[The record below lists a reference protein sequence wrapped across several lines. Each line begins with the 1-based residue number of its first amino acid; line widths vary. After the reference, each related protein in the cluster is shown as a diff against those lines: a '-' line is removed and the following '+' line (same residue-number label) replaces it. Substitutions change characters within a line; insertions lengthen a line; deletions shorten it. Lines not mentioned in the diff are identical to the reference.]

1 MAIPPAPDG
10 RDRDPLGYDP
20 WMSLIR
26 PSIALC
32 PEQMIGSKTRMQ
44 GKALPEHR
52 AETRV
57 YVGIDVCKDRLDVY
71 VHPLG
76 HRRQLSN
83 TAEGLEA
90 LKLDLAGPSVALIV
104 MEATGKYHRLAQRT
118 LDKAGLAVAVV
129 SPLRARRFAEA
140 IGQVAKT
147 DRLDAKV
154 LAIMG
159 QSIEPKAMEPV
170 PEALEA
176 LQELVRA
183 RVVAVADRTALI
195 NQQHASQT
203 PFLKAELGRRLKA
216 LDTSIARLEAEIER
230 RIKADPSLKRRY
242 DILISIPGVGP
253 VAAIA
258 MIVGLPELGTCS
270 GKAVSLL
277 AGLAPLAVDSG
288 NVIGERHIKGGR
300 GHVRIGIYFAALTAS
315 RFNPHFIAF
324 YKRLIAAGKKPKVA
338 LTAIMRK
345 LIVLANVLIHE
356 DRLWTPN
363 SP

>member
-1 MAIPPAPDG
+1 
-10 RDRDPLGYDP
+10 
-20 WMSLIR
+20 
-26 PSIALC
+26 
-32 PEQMIGSKTRMQ
+32 MQ
-44 GKALPEHR
+44 GKALPEHN
-52 AETRV
+52 AETGV
-57 YVGIDVCKDRLDVY
+57 YVGIDVCKDWLDVY
-71 VHPLG
+71 VHPSGRKL
-76 HRRQLSN
+76 HLTN
-83 TAEGLEA
+83 TREGLQA
-90 LKLDLAGPSVALIV
+90 LKRDLAGMPVALIV

-118 LDKAGLAVAVV
+118 LDEAGLAVAVV
-129 SPLRARRFAEA
+129 NPLRSHLFAEV
-140 IGQVAKT
+140 IGQLAKT

-154 LAIMG
+154 LAVMG
-159 QSIEPKAMEPV
+159 ESVEPEATAPV

-183 RVVAVADRTALI
+183 RTVAVADRTSLI

-203 PFLKAELGRRLKA
+203 PFLRAELGRRLNA

-230 RIKADPSLKRRY
+230 RIKADPGLKRRY

-258 MIVGLPELGTCS
+258 LIAGLPELGTCS

-277 AGLAPLAVDSG
+277 AGLAPLAADSG
-288 NVIGERHIKGGR
+288 NMIGERHIKGGR

-315 RFNPHFIAF
+315 RFNPQLAAF
-324 YKRLIAAGKKPKVA
+324 YKRLIAAGKEPKVV

-345 LIVLANVLIHE
+345 LIVLANVLIHQ

>member
-1 MAIPPAPDG
+1 
-10 RDRDPLGYDP
+10 
-20 WMSLIR
+20 
-26 PSIALC
+26 
-32 PEQMIGSKTRMQ
+32 MQ

-71 VHPLG
+71 VHPSGQRL
-76 HRRQLSN
+76 QLSN
-83 TAEGLEA
+83 TAEGLRR
-90 LKLDLAGPSVALIV
+90 LKREFAGPSVALMV
-104 MEATGKYHRLAQRT
+104 LEATGKYHRQAQRT
-118 LDKAGLAVAVV
+118 LYEAGLAVAVV

-159 QSIEPKAMEPV
+159 ESIEPKATEPV

-183 RVVAVADRTALI
+183 RVVAVADRTALT

-203 PFLKAELGRRLKA
+203 SFLKAELGRRLKA
-216 LDTSIARLEAEIER
+216 LDTSIARLEAEIAR
-230 RIKADPSLKRRY
+230 RIKADPSLERRY
-242 DILISIPGVGP
+242 DILTSIPGIGR
-253 VAAIA
+253 VAALA
-258 MIVGLPELGTCS
+258 MIAGLPEMGTCS

-277 AGLAPLAVDSG
+277 AGLAPLAADSG
-288 NVIGERHIKGGR
+288 NMFGERHIKGGR
-300 GHVRIGIYFAALTAS
+300 SQVRIGIYLAALTAS
-315 RFNPHFIAF
+315 RFNPPLAAF
-324 YKRLIAAGKKPKVA
+324 YDRLIAAGKKPKVA

-345 LIVLANVLIHE
+345 LVVLANTLITQN
-356 DRLWTPN
+356 RLWTPD